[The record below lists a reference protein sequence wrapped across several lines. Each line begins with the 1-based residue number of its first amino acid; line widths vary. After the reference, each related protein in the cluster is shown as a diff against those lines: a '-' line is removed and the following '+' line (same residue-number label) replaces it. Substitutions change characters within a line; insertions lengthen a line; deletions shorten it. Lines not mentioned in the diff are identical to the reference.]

1 MKLVKQNR
9 NGFNYQLNEEEAQSL
24 RVLVHQF
31 PIAPISSAK
40 ISKTDAQVGER
51 EKLLNESLAAHRKE
65 LKHAGIDLIGEE
77 KFKQSGDAWFFRVS
91 LEGREMLLQIL
102 NDIRVES
109 WRRLGEPENLEMTI
123 FGLAKEKVKYYH
135 FMHLAG
141 YFEHHFLNLEDDE
154 N

>member
-9 NGFNYQLNEEEAQSL
+9 NGFHYQLNEEEAQSL
-24 RVLVHQF
+24 RVLVQQY
-31 PIAPISSAK
+31 PIAPVSAAK
-40 ISKTDAQVGER
+40 ISKTDMNAGER

-65 LKHAGIDLIGEE
+65 LKRASGDLIGEE
-77 KFKQSGDAWFFRVS
+77 RFKPSDDAWLFRIS
-91 LEGREMLLQIL
+91 PEGREMLLQIL

-109 WRRLGEPENLEMTI
+109 WHRLGEPENLEMTI

-154 N
+154 K